1 MIKLDN
7 KLKNV
12 NNNHFPDPEK
22 PVRKES
28 NSILMLNQSSSNF
41 EYDVFNSDSYVFKT
55 NINGINNYNIFGV
68 MDGQGPQGHFV
79 SQFAS
84 KLIPFKIAN
93 HKEIQSLNDP
103 KEIYKKLKYNEYEII
118 NQIFLEIDIQLK
130 KVYLDAT

>member
-1 MIKLDN
+1 
-7 KLKNV
+7 
-12 NNNHFPDPEK
+12 
-22 PVRKES
+22 
-28 NSILMLNQSSSNF
+28 
-41 EYDVFNSDSYVFKT
+41 
-55 NINGINNYNIFGV
+55 